1 MFPHHR
7 QWRDKD
13 FVFVYFWPL
22 TAVIYWHQSDEQLTV
37 KFPVYLKPF
46 RYLSIWP
53 LDLSLTMG
61 CHLVISH
68 HFLDVIY
75 NVECSVSFYINR
87 WGFRPFS
94 EQSSENKKLSVWLDS
109 VKTWRM
115 AQLNNLLGTIFIPFF
130 LLFFLASCRTSNS
143 FDADL
148 QEQIQQIRGNYV
160 RLFLGQLHFPINP
173 EQ

>member
-94 EQSSENKKLSVWLDS
+94 EQSSENKNFQFGLIQWKLGE
-109 VKTWRM
+109 WR
-115 AQLNNLLGTIFIPFF
+115 NLIIYLVQFLFHFVYCFF
-130 LLFFLASCRTSNS
+130 LPPVELLT
-143 FDADL
+143 
-148 QEQIQQIRGNYV
+148 
-160 RLFLGQLHFPINP
+160 RLTLIYKNKFNK
-173 EQ
+173 